1 LKIDEIILVCYEGAD
16 RYSIAE
22 LQMSDE
28 LSCPSRPSPSAS
40 FLLTTAMISYD
51 QEEDPGDMLAEHEL
65 EVKGMPAMKPIVDI
79 FEQFKERDEIDN
91 KMGFERFVEGPMKL
105 GWLINI
111 QSTLIDDASP
121 QGRSGVEL
129 YFLEDD
135 GGSFKA
141 TLLYEPYFYIICK
154 VRKF

>member
-1 LKIDEIILVCYEGAD
+1 
-16 RYSIAE
+16 
-22 LQMSDE
+22 
-28 LSCPSRPSPSAS
+28 
-40 FLLTTAMISYD
+40 MISYD